1 MTRPRGD
8 PMQVMEQIPSIKEE
22 PAAEEL
28 EPADSATNGVKR
40 EAESSA
46 DAETVA
52 KRIKLEPV

>member
-1 MTRPRGD
+1 
-8 PMQVMEQIPSIKEE
+8 MQVMEQIPSIKEE

-28 EPADSATNGVKR
+28 EPADSATHGVKR